1 MAFTYSRIGLRIAV
15 PAVVVAICLVGAL
28 FFVQRRDS
36 AQQSTDTLDV
46 YADLVNRMVLS
57 DLREAMLAKDR
68 PRIQRELSRF
78 AEMQPIKSLRIVNKE
93 GKVAFATDATT
104 LGTTMHRT
112 DPSCVSCHQPGIAPQ
127 RRARALRFV
136 TAAGEH
142 IYRAV
147 QPIVLDE
154 ACLHCHDQPEGA
166 TVGVLLIDLDD
177 DALTGQQEAN
187 SRRTI
192 WAGVLATLLLFV
204 LIAALLGRNVVFR
217 LRHLR
222 HLLDLLRT
230 GARATVLS
238 VGAADEIDDVTRAV
252 QALTLDL
259 DGSLGQERANRRL
272 AGVLERQAGPVLL
285 IDNRGWIVAANRL
298 ATGRFGHDGVPIAG
312 CWALQVPGM
321 TAELLSAAH
330 ELGWALPEG
339 ETEGPA
345 LMALCDPSGGR
356 AAVLALWMAPEDA
369 AVQADYLP
377 LAAAAHNAAWQLYG
391 TVLAESVVPA
401 PQGGSTVL
409 RFDARLG
416 RVRRLAA
423 DLAGMGREAHDERE
437 DVDLKSLALIL
448 LWDLK
453 REAPAVRWH
462 TLQETTAQTFGV
474 RYQLRELMQRLARAA
489 AEQAGA
495 DGHVVVFAHETA
507 GSVFLAAWASRPGG
521 QVVLDPADAPALARA
536 VAVAHGGGVEVD
548 PAFDLSETP
557 GFSALKL
564 PCAPIGTLYVAE
576 LALHASPRSST
587 RTWHEPTTRT

>member
-1 MAFTYSRIGLRIAV
+1 MAFAYSRIGLRIAI
-15 PAVVVAICLVGAL
+15 PAVVVALGLVGAL
-28 FFVQRRDS
+28 FYVQRRDA
-36 AQQSTDTLDV
+36 AQQGTETLDV
-46 YADLVNRMVLS
+46 YADLVNRIVLS

-68 PRIQRELSRF
+68 PRIQRELTRF
-78 AEMQPIKSLRIVNKE
+78 SGMQPIKSLRIVDKE
-93 GKVAFATDATT
+93 GKVAFATDPAV
-104 LGTTMHRT
+104 LGTTMQKS

-127 RRARALRFV
+127 RRARALRFES
-136 TAAGEH
+136 AGGEH

-147 QPIVLDE
+147 QPILLDE
-154 ACLHCHDQPEGA
+154 ACLHCHDQPEGSA
-166 TVGVLLIDLDD
+166 IGVLLIDLDD
-177 DALTGQQEAN
+177 DALTGAQQAN

-192 WAGVLATLLLFV
+192 WAGVLATLALLV
-204 LIAALLGRNVVFR
+204 LLAALLGRNVVFR

-259 DGSLGQERANRRL
+259 DGRVGLERANRRL

-285 IDNRGWIVAANRL
+285 IDARGWIVAANRV
-298 ATGRFGHDGVPIAG
+298 AIGRFAQSGSSLAG
-312 CWALQVPGM
+312 CWALQIPGV
-321 TAELLSAAH
+321 TAEQLAIARD
-330 ELGWALPEG
+330 LGWALPDG
-339 ETEGPA
+339 ETDGPA
-345 LMALCDPSGGR
+345 LMALTDPAGERS
-356 AAVLALWMAPEDA
+356 AVLALWMAPENA
-369 AVQADYLP
+369 QLQIDYVP
-377 LAAAAHNAAWQLYG
+377 LAPANENTAWQLYG

-423 DLAGMGREAHDERE
+423 DVAAMGREAHDERE

-448 LWDLK
+448 LWDLR
-453 REAPAVRWH
+453 RESPSVRWH
-462 TLQETTAQTFGV
+462 TLQETTAQTYGA

-495 DGHVVVFAHETA
+495 EGHVVLFAHETA
-507 GSVFLAAWASRPGG
+507 GTVFLAAWASRPGG

-564 PCAPIGTLYVAE
+564 PCEPVGTLYVAE
-576 LALHASPRSST
+576 LALHAAA
-587 RTWHEPTTRT
+587 RTFNRT